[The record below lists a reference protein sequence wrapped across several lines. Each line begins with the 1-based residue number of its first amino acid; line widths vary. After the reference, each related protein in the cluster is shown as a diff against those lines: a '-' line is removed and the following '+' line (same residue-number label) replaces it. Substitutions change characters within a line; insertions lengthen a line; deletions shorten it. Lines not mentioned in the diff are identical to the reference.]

1 MSVNCLTSK
10 DSLFNNLNAI
20 FFTCLEVSHI
30 VYFDVLKK
38 LKYCPKMEIF
48 IPNSYI
54 FGIFR
59 HPIYVIWFIGLSF
72 ILQLLEHNLI
82 NRACNAKSI
91 NQIQMIMQFP
101 KTLFHLLQVHSTF
114 RAGRRFI

>member
-38 LKYCPKMEIF
+38 LNIVQKWKFLSQIRTFLEFSGTPFML
-48 IPNSYI
+48 
-54 FGIFR
+54 FGS
-59 HPIYVIWFIGLSF
+59 L
-72 ILQLLEHNLI
+72 
-82 NRACNAKSI
+82 A
-91 NQIQMIMQFP
+91 
-101 KTLFHLLQVHSTF
+101 FHLFFSYLS
-114 RAGRRFI
+114 II